1 MSDFLPDVFGD
12 SFDNQ
17 DSGGVD
23 PSAPGEASAF
33 ATLYPTG
40 GSPVYLPIDDE
51 ANPPTLLDAI
61 NEAGLTVGASTQ
73 YWVDGQQVN
82 PMETRIARDQT
93 ITAVGNVKGG

>member
-12 SFDNQ
+12 SFDEG
-17 DSGGVD
+17 DVD
-23 PSAPGEASAF
+23 GDPFAPGDGAAF

-51 ANPPTLLDAI
+51 ANPPTVLDAV
-61 NEAGLTVGASTQ
+61 NEAGLTVGGSTQ
-73 YWVDGQQVN
+73 YWVDGQQIN
-82 PMETRIARDQT
+82 PMETRIAPNMT